1 MTKWTVRISS
11 KLYLAVVLLPNT
23 EWRKKFFFSFSN
35 QTFGTLE
42 LPDLIVKLG
51 RFSPSVRAWTKGSSC
66 QKSLVD
72 FLHKFTY
79 FCWNVG
85 YYNSLSQGRV
95 TYIFLNTNKLLGIC
109 GLSQFWYPEA
119 QEHNDLQCWMGT
131 CLYWQGW
138 ISMTIK
144 ISIEQWSNKSIE
156 SKSELSWEWSH
167 TNNTSNSP

>member
-1 MTKWTVRISS
+1 MEKEV
-11 KLYLAVVLLPNT
+11 
-23 EWRKKFFFSFSN
+23 FSFSN

-66 QKSLVD
+66 QKSLVG

-119 QEHNDLQCWMGT
+119 QEHNDLQC
-131 CLYWQGW
+131 
-138 ISMTIK
+138 
-144 ISIEQWSNKSIE
+144 
-156 SKSELSWEWSH
+156 
-167 TNNTSNSP
+167 